1 MNAIKNTLTDFAM
14 AWQLL
19 TAIPLPFAPADSD
32 RPPGYAAAH
41 FPLVGAVLG
50 LLLAAAAEMFFWLFP
65 AGIAAALLL
74 ALWVGATGMLHLDGF
89 MDSCDGLLPPR
100 EAARRLEIMKD
111 SRVGAFGAVGGVL
124 LLLLKFNGLAA
135 LPPAHR
141 AAVLV
146 VIPMLGRWAQTWA
159 MVRYPLARP
168 DGMGAFFQ
176 RGLTTLRVGAVSGL
190 AALVAVTL
198 LGWLGAGLLALAALI
213 TVLVARL
220 AMARI
225 GGFTGDVYGALCE
238 TVETM
243 LLLAVAGAAHLLAS

>member
-1 MNAIKNTLTDFAM
+1 MNIIKNTLTDFAV

-19 TAIPLPFAPADSD
+19 TAIPLPLAPADSD
-32 RPPGYAAAH
+32 RPPGYAATY
-41 FPLVGAVLG
+41 FPLVGAALG
-50 LLLAAAAEMFFWLFP
+50 LLLVAAAEMFFWLFP

-135 LPPAHR
+135 LPPTQR

-146 VIPMLGRWAQTWA
+146 VIPMLGRWTQTWA

-176 RGLTTLRVGAVSGL
+176 QGLTMPRVAAVSGG
-190 AALVAVTL
+190 AALVTVTL
-198 LGWLGAGLLALAALI
+198 LGWMGAGLLALAAL
-213 TVLVARL
+213 TTALVARL
-220 AMARI
+220 AVARI
-225 GGFTGDVYGALCE
+225 GGLTGDVYGALCE
-238 TVETM
+238 IIETV
-243 LLLAVAGAAHLLAS
+243 LLVAVSVQSFSA

>member
-1 MNAIKNTLTDFAM
+1 MNAIKNTLTDFVM

-19 TAIPLPFAPADSD
+19 TAIPLPFAPAESG
-32 RPPGYAAAH
+32 RPPGYAAVH

-50 LLLAAAAEMFFWLFP
+50 LLLAAAAEPLFWLFP
-65 AGIAAALLL
+65 AEIAAALLL

-135 LPPAHR
+135 LPPTHR
-141 AAVLV
+141 VAALV

-159 MVRYPLARP
+159 
-168 DGMGAFFQ
+168 
-176 RGLTTLRVGAVSGL
+176 
-190 AALVAVTL
+190 
-198 LGWLGAGLLALAALI
+198 
-213 TVLVARL
+213 
-220 AMARI
+220 
-225 GGFTGDVYGALCE
+225 
-238 TVETM
+238 
-243 LLLAVAGAAHLLAS
+243 